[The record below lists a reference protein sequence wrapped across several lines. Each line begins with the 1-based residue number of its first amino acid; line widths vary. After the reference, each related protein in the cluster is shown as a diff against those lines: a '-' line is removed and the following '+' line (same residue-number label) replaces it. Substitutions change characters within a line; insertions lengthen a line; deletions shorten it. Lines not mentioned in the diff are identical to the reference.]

1 MHSAS
6 ADRLSRACTA
16 IAAVALV
23 ALSTSDRRLL
33 AQAAPTLTATPLTIA
48 AGGMAAVSVANGPG
62 NTTDWVGLYAASAS
76 DFTMID
82 WKYLNGT
89 RTTPATALTSATV
102 TFTVPSTVGLYNTR
116 LFSHDTYTK
125 VA

>member
-62 NTTDWVGLYAASAS
+62 NTTDWVGLYAASS
-76 DFTMID
+76 R
-82 WKYLNGT
+82 LNRRGE
-89 RTTPATALTSATV
+89 PQSFDTSAIHV
-102 TFTVPSTVGLYNTR
+102 RHSSSVRAHG
-116 LFSHDTYTK
+116 
-125 VA
+125 